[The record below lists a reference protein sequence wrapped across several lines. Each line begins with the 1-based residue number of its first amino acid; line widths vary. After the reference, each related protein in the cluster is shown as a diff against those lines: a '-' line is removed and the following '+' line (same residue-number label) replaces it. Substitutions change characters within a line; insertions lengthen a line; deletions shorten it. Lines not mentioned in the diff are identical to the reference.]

1 MTDALFRVWRVICVL
16 AGGVGAAKLLR
27 GFELLGLNE
36 EVVAIVNTGD
46 DDEFYGLHISPDL
59 DSVTYALAG
68 LSNDEL
74 GWGVRDESY
83 RAMEMLGRLGDDAWF
98 TLGDRDLGTHLYRTR
113 RLQEGAHL
121 SEVADEIR
129 LAHGIRTSIVPMSD
143 TPVRTMVRVTT
154 TPESAD
160 EMTLRFQEYFVKHRH
175 QPWVRSVSYEGA
187 EGAHVPERAIIAL
200 QQARLVVIAPSN
212 PVLSIG
218 PLLAINEIRT
228 RLVERRDSVVA
239 VSPLIGDHA
248 LKGPADANLR
258 ALFHESTSA
267 TVASFYLELCRHI
280 LIDPRDAPAANVIQ
294 ALGVDVHTTP
304 TIMQSD
310 DDKIALARWLAEHR

>member
-1 MTDALFRVWRVICVL
+1 VICVL

-27 GFELLGLNE
+27 GFELLGLDE

-46 DDEFYGLHISPDL
+46 DDEFYGLHVSPDL

-83 RAMEMLGRLGDDAWF
+83 RAIEMLSRLGDDAWF

-113 RLQEGAHL
+113 RLLEGAHL
-121 SEVADEIR
+121 SEVTDEIR
-129 LAHGIRTSIVPMSD
+129 LAHGIGTSIVPMSD
-143 TPVRTMVRVTT
+143 TPVRTMVRATT
-154 TPESAD
+154 TRDSAD

-175 QPWVRSVSYEGA
+175 QPWVRSVGYEGA
-187 EGAHVPERAIIAL
+187 EGAHVPERAILAL

-218 PLLAINEIRT
+218 PLLAIKEIRT
-228 RLVERRDSVVA
+228 TLIERRDAVVA
-239 VSPLIGDHA
+239 VSPLIGDRA
-248 LKGPADANLR
+248 LKGPADANLH

-267 TVASFYLELCRHI
+267 TVASFYLDFCRQM
-280 LIDPRDAPAANVIQ
+280 LIDPADAPAANAIR
-294 ALGVDVHTTP
+294 ALGVEVHTTP

-310 DDKIALARWLAEHR
+310 DDKITLARLLAAHQ